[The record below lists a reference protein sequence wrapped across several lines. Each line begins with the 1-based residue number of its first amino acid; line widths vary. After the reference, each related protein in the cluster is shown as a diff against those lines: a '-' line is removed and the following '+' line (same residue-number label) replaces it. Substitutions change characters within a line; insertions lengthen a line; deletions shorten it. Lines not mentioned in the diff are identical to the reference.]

1 MPNLVQKGVTRTIAG
16 MAVPM
21 LAGTFAINM
30 YNLTNAWFV
39 SRLGTN
45 ALAAISFTVPVV
57 ILLMLM
63 ARGLS
68 SGTMTLVANALGG
81 QDHRMAAAIATSA
94 LILTVLFGLGITA
107 VGIPTIKPVFS
118 RLGASGEVLDLTARY
133 MRLWYY
139 GAVIMA
145 LQIMSSDI
153 IISTGNTKAVSAI
166 MVGSTVVNAFLDVGL
181 IFGKFGLPKM
191 GIVGAAV
198 ATIIS
203 QGAALTAAVYMLFYQ
218 TRLID
223 IRSLEMGR
231 LFHFWGRILKFAIP
245 GALGMIL
252 TPLSTAVLTRLVADY
267 GNAAVAATGVAS
279 RIEMFAFMIAM
290 TVGMS
295 LMPFVAQN
303 YGSGRMDR
311 IRLARRG
318 SMIFAL
324 LYGVSIGV
332 LLLIF
337 TRPLAG
343 LFSEEKDVIEVL
355 CTYIRITCMGYGMLE
370 VNRYAGIIMTGV
382 YEPMRSS
389 VLSVIRVLVLLIPL
403 SIAGGMFFKLAGIFW
418 ARFVTD
424 ILAGLIGIWWSGHI
438 LDVKEMPRVPS
449 MSAGNKSRR

>member
-1 MPNLVQKGVTRTIAG
+1 
-16 MAVPM
+16 M
-21 LAGTFAINM
+21 L
-30 YNLTNAWFV
+30 L
-39 SRLGTN
+39 
-45 ALAAISFTVPVV
+45 
-57 ILLMLM
+57 
-63 ARGLS
+63 
-68 SGTMTLVANALGG
+68 
-81 QDHRMAAAIATSA
+81 
-94 LILTVLFGLGITA
+94 
-107 VGIPTIKPVFS
+107 
-118 RLGASGEVLDLTARY
+118 
-133 MRLWYY
+133 
-139 GAVIMA
+139 
-145 LQIMSSDI
+145 
-153 IISTGNTKAVSAI
+153 
-166 MVGSTVVNAFLDVGL
+166 
-181 IFGKFGLPKM
+181 
-191 GIVGAAV
+191 
-198 ATIIS
+198 
-203 QGAALTAAVYMLFYQ
+203 YQ

-223 IRSLEMGR
+223 IRSLELGR

-252 TPLSTAVLTRLVADY
+252 TPLSAAVLIRLVADY

-403 SIAGGMFFKLAGIFW
+403 SIAGGTFFKLTGIFW